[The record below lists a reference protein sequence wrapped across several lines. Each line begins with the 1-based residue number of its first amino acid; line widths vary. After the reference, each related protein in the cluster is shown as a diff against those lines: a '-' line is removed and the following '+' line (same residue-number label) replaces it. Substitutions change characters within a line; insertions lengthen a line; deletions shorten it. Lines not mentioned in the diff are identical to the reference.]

1 MQSTVK
7 AKKKELRAVYQTKL
21 AQIPE
26 AKVRRWSA
34 QICARALA
42 LPVLPD
48 KQVIAAYCSF
58 GHEVATRPLLAG
70 LLAAGHVL
78 VLPVVDRQSWMMEF
92 RRVDSLDALTPG
104 VYGILEPRSGEL
116 CSPEEIELFFIPGL
130 AFDRQGNRLGRGGGF
145 YDRYLSTV
153 RPDAAKIGLAFQLQI
168 AEALPVAPHDI
179 KVDAVLTEQEI
190 ICYV

>member
-7 AKKKELRAVYQTKL
+7 AEKKELRAVYQTKL

-78 VLPVVDRQSWMMEF
+78 VLPVVDRQSRMMEF

-130 AFDRQGNRLGRGGGF
+130 AFDRQGNRLGRGGGY

>member
-78 VLPVVDRQSWMMEF
+78 VLPVVDRQSRMMEF

-104 VYGILEPRSGEL
+104 VYGILEPQSGEL

-130 AFDRQGNRLGRGGGF
+130 AFDRQGNRLGRGGGY

>member
-78 VLPVVDRQSWMMEF
+78 VLPVVDRQSRMMEF

-130 AFDRQGNRLGRGGGF
+130 AFDRQGNRLGRGGGY